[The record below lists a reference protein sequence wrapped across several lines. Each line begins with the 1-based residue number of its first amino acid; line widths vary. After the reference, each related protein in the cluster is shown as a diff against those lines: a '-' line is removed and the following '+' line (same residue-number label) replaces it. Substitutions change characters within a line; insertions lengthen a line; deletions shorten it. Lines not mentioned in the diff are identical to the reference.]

1 LNTQR
6 EVLAL
11 LDEILSL
18 KGRSVAMTR
27 DTPLLGAL
35 PELDSMAVVAV
46 ITALEE
52 RFGFSVEDDEID
64 GSAFETVGTLTSWV
78 EAKLARA
85 GNGQSCPNR
94 SRV

>member
-1 LNTQR
+1 MNTQR

-64 GSAFETVGTLTSWV
+64 GSAFVTVGALVDFV
-78 EAKLARA
+78 EAKLA
-85 GNGQSCPNR
+85 G
-94 SRV
+94 